1 MTFDNW
7 IKDVKAKGG
16 VDVDG
21 CYDKQCMDLYN
32 DYCNRVL
39 NLKGKTGATCAKQLI
54 KNNYLLSNGK
64 LIKNY
69 ASFIPQK
76 GDIAIWTGG
85 TYGHVAICTGVAT
98 INYFKSIDQN
108 WSKPLKLTEEK
119 HNYTYMAPL
128 YFFRPDNQENI
139 STKQVVTKTITKY
152 KVNTVLGLNIRAGAG
167 TKYKK
172 VGAYKNK
179 TVVTV
184 TETKNGWGK
193 TDKGWIKLS
202 YCKKV

>member
-1 MTFDNW
+1 MHMDNW
-7 IKDVKAKGG
+7 IKDVKARGG

-21 CYDKQCMDLYN
+21 FYSKQCVDLYN
-32 DYCNRVL
+32 DYCERVL
-39 NLKGKTGATCAKQLI
+39 GIKGTGASKAKLLI
-54 KNNYLLSNGK
+54 KDKALLTHGK

-69 ASFIPQK
+69 LSFIPQK

-85 TYGHVAICTGVAT
+85 TYGHVAICTKKGT
-98 INYFKSIDQN
+98 MNYFNTIDQN

-128 YFFRPDNQENI
+128 YFFRPDNQSNI
-139 STKQVVTKTITKY
+139 SIKQVVTKINSKY
-152 KVNTVLGLNIRAGAG
+152 KVNTVLGLNIRNGAG
-167 TKYKK
+167 TGYKK
-172 VGAYKNK
+172 IGAYKNK
-179 TVVTV
+179 TVVTI
-184 TETKNGWGK
+184 TETKSGWGK